1 MLVIKA
7 RWENVVPLWK
17 ETGGVVTQDMQ
28 KAEVLYEFLPPFS
41 LTSAPATLLK
51 LQRAKKDWRGSR
63 EGLRKSSQDHRIS

>member
-28 KAEVLYEFLPPFS
+28 KAEVLYDIFTDKCS
-41 LTSAPATLLK
+41 SYTAQIA
-51 LQRAKKDWRGSR
+51 
-63 EGLRKSSQDHRIS
+63 EG